1 MNRYRALPERVTVFG
16 GAYGGTKL
24 SVSRDPLPDGPRAH
38 GSEDSEYVRA
48 DLHAGSVAAL
58 REIATRPV
66 VERNPDGDDQ
76 AAHTM
81 QMIAREALAALGG
94 Q

>member
-1 MNRYRALPERVTVFG
+1 MTVIRRRECG
-16 GAYGGTKL
+16 RCGAVVREGKTRHFCGEPY
-24 SVSRDPLPDGPRAH
+24 PLKATTDIR
-38 GSEDSEYVRA
+38 EVEYVPAKQLRGA
-48 DLHAGSVAAL
+48 VEAL

-81 QMIAREALAALGG
+81 QMIAREALEAIGE